1 MRADDWIVDFL
12 IDKGVTDVFGIPGV
26 VVMDFL
32 YAVDKRKPDITPHL
46 NYHEQG
52 SSYAACGY
60 AQTTGKLG
68 VAYATRGPGFTNMI
82 TAMADAYYDSLPV
95 MFITAHSSKEL
106 SQGLRVLN
114 NQEIDTVAIAKSIT
128 KLAVRIDSIEELQS
142 EIKIAYREATTGR
155 KGPVFL
161 DIWNTLFSLEVYDR
175 INPDIKESSIN
186 ESASTNDADE
196 LVHIM
201 KPKLESSKRPVIL
214 IGNGVR
220 DLKCK
225 EYLNKIA
232 EKIHIPVLSSRV
244 GQDIIPD
251 SPYYFGFVGSRA
263 TRYSN
268 FILSKADLII
278 AVGNRLSF
286 PLKSKSF
293 LPILENAFTIRIDI
307 DSAEFTRELPNSASF
322 KMDSISAL
330 RLMVENDLSYDNS
343 EEWIN
348 ICRVLK
354 HKLDKYDNN
363 RIIDNIRSI
372 IGASVSGSTLVCD
385 VGNHSFWVTTAYAY
399 QEAINRIMYSG
410 SFGVLGSALPK
421 SIGAYYATRKPV
433 ICFTGDQG
441 VQFNIQELQF
451 ISTHK
456 LPITIVV
463 LNNSSSGM
471 IMEREKAKHGDYL
484 VHTTIHSGYSF
495 PDFKKLADCYGLDY
509 IRIEEGNSVDS
520 TCSEGPLIVEMM
532 IDPNTDLEP
541 SLPVGN
547 ECQNLAPELPRAMY
561 DELNSL

>member
-60 AQTTGKLG
+60 AQSTGKLG
-68 VAYATRGPGFTNMI
+68 VTYATRGPGFTNML

-95 MFITAHSSKEL
+95 LFITAHSSKNL
-106 SQGLRVLN
+106 GHGLRVLN

-128 KLAVRIDSIEELQS
+128 KRAVRIDNIEELQS
-142 EIKIAYREATTGR
+142 EIKIAYREATNGR
-155 KGPVFL
+155 KGPVLL
-161 DIWNTLFSLEVYDR
+161 DIWNALFSLEVDEMNNSD
-175 INPDIKESSIN
+175 INESSISEN
-186 ESASTNDADE
+186 ETDNNADE
-196 LVHIM
+196 LIHLI
-201 KPKLESSKRPVIL
+201 KSKLESSKRPVIL
-214 IGNGVR
+214 IGNGAR
-220 DLKCK
+220 NKECK
-225 EYLNKIA
+225 EYLSQIV
-232 EKIHIPVLSSRV
+232 EKIHIPILSSRG

-268 FILSKADLII
+268 FVLSKADLII
-278 AVGNRLSF
+278 VVGNRLSF

-293 LPILENAFTIRIDI
+293 LPIVENAFTIRTDI
-307 DSAEFTRELPNSASF
+307 DSDEFIRELPNSASF
-322 KMDSISAL
+322 QMDSISAL
-330 RLMVENDLSYDNS
+330 RLMAEDDLSYDNS
-343 EEWIN
+343 EEWIEL
-348 ICRVLK
+348 CRFLK
-354 HKLDKYDNN
+354 QKLDKYDNN
-363 RIIDNIRSI
+363 KIIDNIRNI
-372 IGASVSGSTLVCD
+372 IDTGASESTLVCD

-399 QEAINRIMYSG
+399 QNATNRIMYSG
-410 SFGVLGSALPK
+410 SFGALGSALPK
-421 SIGAYYATRKPV
+421 SIGAYYATRKHV

-451 ISTHK
+451 ISIHN

-471 IMEREKAKHGDYL
+471 IMEREKAKYGNYF
-484 VHTTIHSGYSF
+484 VHTTISSGYSF

-509 IRIEEGNSVDS
+509 IRIEAGNCVDS
-520 TCSEGPLIVEMM
+520 ARNDGPQIIEIM
-532 IDPNTDLEP
+532 IDPNTVLDP
-541 SLPVGN
+541 SLPVGK
-547 ECQNLAPELPRAMY
+547 ECQDLAPELPRELY
-561 DELNSL
+561 NELNSL

>member
-1 MRADDWIVDFL
+1 MRADDWIIDFL

-32 YAVDKRKPDITPHL
+32 YAIDKRKPDIVPHL

-52 SSYAACGY
+52 ASYAACGY
-60 AQTTGKLG
+60 AQSTGKLG

-95 MFITAHSSKEL
+95 MFITAHSSREL
-106 SQGLRVLN
+106 GQGLRVLN
-114 NQEIDTVAIAKSIT
+114 NQEIDTVAIVKSIT
-128 KLAVRIDSIEELQS
+128 KRAVRVDNIEELQL
-142 EIKIAYREATTGR
+142 EILRAYREATTGR

-161 DIWNTLFSLEVYDR
+161 DIWNSLFSLEVD
-175 INPDIKESSIN
+175 NMVCADIQESSCGETNSKIDEDGLIN
-186 ESASTNDADE
+186 
-196 LVHIM
+196 LIQL
-201 KPKLESSKRPVIL
+201 KLKSSKRPVIL
-214 IGNGVR
+214 IGNGAR
-220 DLKCK
+220 EIACK
-225 EYLNKIA
+225 EYLIGIA
-232 EKIHIPVLSSRV
+232 EKIQIPILSSRG

-278 AVGNRLSF
+278 SVGNRLSF

-293 LPILENAFTIRIDI
+293 LPIMENAFIIRIDV
-307 DSAEFTRELPNSASF
+307 DSAEFTRKLPNSASF
-322 KMDSISAL
+322 KMDSLSAL
-330 RLMVENDLSYDNS
+330 RLMFENDLSYDYS

-348 ICRVLK
+348 VCRFLRQ
-354 HKLDKYDNN
+354 KLDYYDNN
-363 RIIDNIRSI
+363 HIIENIRSI
-372 IGASVSGSTLVCD
+372 IGAGDPESTLVCD

-399 QEAINRIMYSG
+399 QKANNRIMYSG

-441 VQFNIQELQF
+441 IQFNIQELQF
-451 ISTHK
+451 ISTYK

-471 IMEREKAKHGDYL
+471 IMEREQAKYGNYL
-484 VHTTIHSGYSF
+484 VHTTINSGYSF
-495 PDFKKLADCYGLDY
+495 PDFMKLADSYGLDY

-520 TCSEGPLIVEMM
+520 IPNEDPQIIEMM
-532 IDPNTDLEP
+532 INPNTALEP
-541 SLPVGN
+541 SLPVGK
-547 ECQNLAPELPRAMY
+547 ECQDLAPELPREMY